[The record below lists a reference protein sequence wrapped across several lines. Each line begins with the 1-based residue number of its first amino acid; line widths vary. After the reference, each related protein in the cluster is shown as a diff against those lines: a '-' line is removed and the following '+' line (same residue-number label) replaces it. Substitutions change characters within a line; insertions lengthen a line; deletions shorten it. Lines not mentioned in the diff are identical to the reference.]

1 MIQNADGTQSKFV
14 LTILEKIKK
23 TRIKFFKG
31 SVIVL

>member
-23 TRIKFFKG
+23 TRIKFSKEA
-31 SVIVL
+31 